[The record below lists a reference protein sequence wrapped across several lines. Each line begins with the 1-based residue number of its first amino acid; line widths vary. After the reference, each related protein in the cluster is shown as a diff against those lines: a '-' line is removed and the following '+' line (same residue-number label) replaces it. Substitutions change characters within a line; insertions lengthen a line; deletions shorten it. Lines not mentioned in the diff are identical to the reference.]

1 MNKLGNKILKDL
13 FSNPEKLRKF
23 ILDKLVVSGLYFV
36 NNLSK
41 KDSLTTIG
49 GERLDIKQILGWSF

>member
-41 KDSLTTIG
+41 KDPLTTIG
-49 GERLDIKQILGWSF
+49 GECLDIKQILGWSF

>member
-1 MNKLGNKILKDL
+1 MNKLGNNVLIDL

-23 ILDKLVVSGLYFV
+23 ILDKLVVPGLYFT
-36 NNLSK
+36 NNLSD
-41 KDSLTTIG
+41 KDFLTTIG